1 MAENSTVPV
10 AKTDG
15 ALRRVDPIEMFNAIQ
30 DDLERFWRDPFRVGA
45 LAFPFRR
52 TPKSIAS
59 FMPRMD
65 IYEKDNAIVVK
76 ADLPGLKKE
85 DVQVEIGD
93 DNSLII
99 RGESHAEQ
107 EIKDEAFYHVERSV
121 GRFYRRLRLP
131 FEAHPDQIQ
140 ASMTDGVL
148 EVRITRPAEAH
159 SEPKKIPVA

>member
-65 IYEKDNAIVVK
+65 IYEKGRRHRRQGRPPRPQERGC
-76 ADLPGLKKE
+76 PGR
-85 DVQVEIGD
+85 DQRRQQFT
-93 DNSLII
+93 NS
-99 RGESHAEQ
+99 RRES
-107 EIKDEAFYHVERSV
+107 R
-121 GRFYRRLRLP
+121 
-131 FEAHPDQIQ
+131 
-140 ASMTDGVL
+140 
-148 EVRITRPAEAH
+148 
-159 SEPKKIPVA
+159 

>member
-1 MAENSTVPV
+1 MAENSAVPV

-76 ADLPGLKKE
+76 ADLPGFKKE
-85 DVQVEIGD
+85 DVQAEMD
-93 DNSLII
+93 NENSLII
-99 RGESHAEQ
+99 RCASHAEKQ
-107 EIKDEAFYHVERSV
+107 NKNKAF
-121 GRFYRRLRLP
+121 
-131 FEAHPDQIQ
+131 
-140 ASMTDGVL
+140 
-148 EVRITRPAEAH
+148 
-159 SEPKKIPVA
+159 